1 MKPESPQS
9 QPSAF
14 NVRTLAIGLVS
25 LVLLAVWSHWHNV
38 ISVNRTPLNDNS
50 PPMGGF
56 GIFLAVFVII
66 LLIEL
71 VNRKFHFPRRSLIV
85 VYTMLM
91 VAAPWMGH
99 GIWYRFIGLVY
110 TIPRDGNQARLFYHY
125 SDKLWPHG
133 RQLIHNGNFL
143 ADSPLSGYRLEI
155 APTKDEEAV
164 PATLPDPKRVIVE
177 DLKKNPQGIPRCV
190 VLRTVD
196 DEMLLLK
203 YRIPRVENGRTV
215 IVPGENYLVSYLSKV
230 DGSKGSTLLNCY
242 LLTDQDDKVRVNS
255 LNRDTKIS
263 FSTPAGYL
271 PYTHSHVIIPDR
283 IKDSIDLVFEFRGA
297 GTIRLADI
305 RLYNNE
311 AIQSLYQG
319 RAEVRA
325 SDLSK
330 LPLNQRAR
338 VDVRP
343 DSEWSFRGILHRLQ
357 GAIPMEQ
364 WAQPALLWGSL
375 IMGVFLALLA
385 LMVIMRRQWAENE
398 RFGFPMLIVPRSLL
412 EEITDEKGL
421 TFYPLFR
428 KRITW
433 VGFGIAFF
441 LIMLQGLHH
450 YFKVPYLHTQVDIAK
465 FFQNNRPL
473 YSFFRGFY
481 WHPFNISLV
490 ILPIAFF
497 IELELLGSIL
507 LCFFICQLPFYLR
520 EEMFPSWKSI
530 RDFPFVRAQH
540 TGAYVALA
548 LITLYAARRHLKH
561 VLRKAFLNRK
571 DEIDDSGEAW
581 SYRAMV
587 VLLLAC
593 MVFFCWWMW
602 YVDVGA
608 WKGLLYFLF
617 LMACGLSTARIRTEC
632 GTPWSY
638 LTPYTPLII
647 FTALGG
653 TYLFGIDMF
662 VIMIVSG
669 GFMCSAS
676 YLLCAPTQVEML
688 QLGKL
693 FNVRA
698 RSIGKAAIFGALGGM
713 LLGGYFLLSIAYGKG
728 AMNVPYIG
736 DWAANQRFQIR
747 IVTREVAFQ
756 DQRRQHAEETG
767 EPYGYSVKEQKPRL
781 WALGISFVTT
791 ILLFVG
797 KSMWVN
803 FPLHPV
809 GYILA
814 NTYFINMVWGSL
826 LTAMIIKFVAL
837 KAGGVMTVRKTMTPF
852 FVGVFLGAVS
862 SFIFWDVIGLIL
874 NGFGYMDTFCVPNVL

>member
-1 MKPESPQS
+1 MKSQSPQGK
-9 QPSAF
+9 PSAF
-14 NVRTLAIGLVS
+14 NARTLAIGLVS

-50 PPMGGF
+50 PPIGGF
-56 GIFLAVFVII
+56 GIFLAVFVVI

-71 VNRKFHFPRRSLIV
+71 VNRRFRFPRRELIV

-133 RQLIHNGNFL
+133 PQLIENGKFE
-143 ADSPLSGYRLEI
+143 ADPPLSGYRLAV

-164 PATLPDPKRVIVE
+164 EATLPDPKRAFVE
-177 DLKKNPQGIPRCV
+177 DLEKDPQGIRRAL
-190 VLRTVD
+190 VLKTVD
-196 DEMLLLK
+196 DEMILLK
-203 YRIPRVENGRTV
+203 FRIPRLRNGRAV
-215 IVPGENYLVSYLSKV
+215 IVPGENYLLSYLAKV
-230 DGSKGSTLLNCY
+230 EGAKGSTLLNCY
-242 LLTDQDDKVRVNS
+242 LLTDRKDKTTINS
-255 LNRDTKIS
+255 LNRDTKLN
-263 FSTPAGYL
+263 FSTPSGFL
-271 PYTHSHVIIPDR
+271 PYTNARVIIPDR
-283 IKDSIDLVFEFRGA
+283 IDEYVDLVFEFRGA

-305 RLYNNE
+305 RFYNNE

-325 SDLSK
+325 SDLSE
-330 LPLNQRAR
+330 LPPNQRAR

-343 DSEWSFRGILHRLQ
+343 DRELSPRGILHRLRA
-357 GAIPMEQ
+357 AIPVDQ
-364 WAQPALLWGSL
+364 WARPAMLWGSL
-375 IMGVFLALLA
+375 IMAVFLALLA
-385 LMVIMRRQWAENE
+385 LMVIMRKQWAENE
-398 RFGFPMLIVPRSLL
+398 RFGFPMLIVPRCLL
-412 EEITDEKGL
+412 EQVTDENGF

-428 KRITW
+428 KRVTW

-441 LIMLQGLHH
+441 LILLQGLHH
-450 YFKVPYLHTQVDIAK
+450 YFKVPSLHTQVDLAK

-490 ILPIAFF
+490 VLPIAFF

-507 LCFFICQLPFYLR
+507 LSFFICQLPYYLR
-520 EEMFPSWKSI
+520 EDMFPSWKSI
-530 RDFPFVRAQH
+530 KDFPFVREQH
-540 TGAYVALA
+540 TGAYMALA
-548 LITLYAARRHLKH
+548 LITLYAARRHLKE
-561 VLRKAFLNRK
+561 VLRKVFFGKKNSM
-571 DEIDDSGEAW
+571 DDREEAW

-688 QLGKL
+688 QLGNL
-693 FNVRA
+693 FKVKA
-698 RSIGKAAIFGALGGM
+698 RSIGKAAIFGALGGL
-713 LLGGYFLLSIAYGKG
+713 LLGGYFLFAIAYGKG

-736 DWAANQRFQIR
+736 DWAANQSFQIR

-767 EPYGYSVKEQKPRL
+767 DKYGNYLDKPRL

-826 LTAMIIKFVAL
+826 LTAMLIKFIAL
-837 KAGGVMTVRKTMTPF
+837 KVGGVMTVRKTMTPF

-862 SFIFWDVIGLIL
+862 SFIFWDIIGLTL
-874 NGFGYMDTFCVPNVL
+874 NAFGYMDTFCVPNVL